1 MKPDEKM
8 PNNEIDKTQLYPSPE
23 MPYAAGSREAIKN
36 PFEQCRSAVEKENA
50 PINTTSPIV
59 VLPSPASSDGS
70 VVVTASSISGSP
82 AIAQDDDLIEKEWV
96 EKAKKIISQNRNDP
110 HKQEE
115 EATGLKVDYLKK
127 RFGRDL
133 SPAEKK

>member
-8 PNNEIDKTQLYPSPE
+8 PNNEIDQPRPYSSPE
-23 MPYAAGSREAIKN
+23 LSDMVGSREVIKN
-36 PFEQCRSAVEKENA
+36 IFEQGRSAVEKEGA
-50 PINTTSPIV
+50 PINTASPVV
-59 VLPSPASSDGS
+59 VLPSPIASDNSA
-70 VVVTASSISGSP
+70 VTAASPISGAP

-96 EKAKKIISQNRNDP
+96 EKAKKIISQNRDDP

-133 SPAEKK
+133 SPTEKK